1 MQQMAIFGSGA
12 GFMPPLPMETLVT
25 PPNLPR
31 LTSFGDALPGAYQR
45 TADIPVVRG
54 CAKLDTAWPVQ
65 SILDEPNAALAAT
78 WWVRRKAIP
87 DRPSA
92 DVPFEVWAER
102 IRYGRRP
109 VAREFDTS
117 EAKDVGRAL
126 AMTCALI
133 AIEDRTLWQYA
144 QSAVIRGTPD
154 NGTLLLECLFAR
166 GHGGRFTSE
175 LNGKPI
181 TEAFARFVASFHAAT
196 GPLAKA
202 DKPAKP
208 QQFVVY
214 RKQDGTRFISAKG
227 DRAKTPLITFEA
239 GIRDSVAFLYIREN
253 HAALVQAYSEYKES
267 IKVTADD
274 VRHAENRLRKGQPV
288 RNGDVQPEQ
297 FSDAL
302 RMRGVE
308 YGLWV
313 GQGEGLKER
322 QGMLN
327 AAYDAFAD
335 LARVLGIPLHALALG
350 GKLGLALGSRGSGKA
365 SAHYE
370 PANLV
375 INMTKTRGA
384 GCLAH
389 EWFHALDHAM
399 TGHSG
404 FASDLHVVK
413 RLGHMSNLMRAIR
426 VSALPVRSSLI
437 GSYWSRPLEMAAR
450 SFECYVLNK
459 LAIEGGHSDYLVNVI
474 SPDGFAARG
483 RSLKAY
489 PYLLDHEKAPDAPIM
504 RAFDALFADLKQG
517 LLGSA

>member
-1 MQQMAIFGSGA
+1 MQQMAIFGIGA
-12 GFMPPLPMETLVT
+12 GFVPPMPMDALVT
-25 PPNLPR
+25 QPILPR
-31 LTSFGDALPGAYQR
+31 LTNFGDSLPGAYQR
-45 TADIPVVRG
+45 SADIPVVRG

-65 SILDEPNAALAAT
+65 SVLDEPNAALAAT

-102 IRYGRRP
+102 VRYGRRP

-117 EAKDVGRAL
+117 KAVDFGRAL
-126 AMTCALI
+126 AMTSALI

-144 QSAVIRGTPD
+144 QSALIRGTPY
-154 NGTLLLECLFAR
+154 NGTLVLECMFAR
-166 GHGGRFTSE
+166 GRGGRFTCE
-175 LNGKPI
+175 FTGEPI
-181 TEAFARFVASFHAAT
+181 TEAFARFAARFLAAT
-196 GPLAKA
+196 GAMA
-202 DKPAKP
+202 TAAKPAKP
-208 QQFVVY
+208 QQFLVY
-214 RKQDGTRFISAKG
+214 QKQDGTSFISAKG

-239 GIRDSVAFLYIREN
+239 GIQNATKFLYLREN
-253 HAALVQAYSEYKES
+253 HEALVQAYSAHKES

-288 RNGDVQPEQ
+288 RNGDIQPEQ

-335 LARVLGIPLHALALG
+335 LARVLGIPMHALALN

-426 VSALPVRSSLI
+426 VSDLPVRSSLI
-437 GSYWSRPLEMAAR
+437 GSYWAKPVEMVAR
-450 SFECYVLNK
+450 SFECYVLGK
-459 LAIEGGHSDYLVNVI
+459 LASEGGHSDYLVNVI
-474 SPDGFAARG
+474 SPDGFVARG

-504 RAFDALFADLKQG
+504 QAFDALFEELRCG
-517 LLGSA
+517 LLSRE